1 MNIKD
6 RNFEAEMYF
15 IASGS
20 GGKGGQNVNKVSTKM
35 SLNFDIHNSNLLTEE
50 EKQVLK
56 LRLKNKID
64 KNGFIRIVSQT
75 ERSQLLN
82 KKKAITRFNDLLANA
97 LKVKKSRVESKPSNS
112 SKEKRLVSKKNI
124 SQKKSLRKINFNS
137 EL

>member
-6 RNFEAEMYF
+6 RNFEPEMYF
-15 IASGS
+15 SASRS

-82 KKKAITRFNDLLANA
+82 KKKAIARFIELLANA
-97 LKVKKSRVESKPSNS
+97 LKVKKSRVETKPSNS

-124 SQKKSLRKINFNS
+124 SQKKSLRKINFNN

>member
-1 MNIKD
+1 MKIKD
-6 RNFEAEMYF
+6 RNFAGEMYF
-15 IASGS
+15 RASRS

-35 SLNFDIHNSNLLTEE
+35 SLNFDVLNSNILTED
-50 EKQVLK
+50 EKKILK
-56 LRLKNKID
+56 TGLKNKND

-75 ERSQLLN
+75 ERTQLLN
-82 KKKAITRFNDLLANA
+82 KKKALTRFNDLLGNA
-97 LKVKKSRVESKPSNS
+97 LIVKKSRVETKPSNS